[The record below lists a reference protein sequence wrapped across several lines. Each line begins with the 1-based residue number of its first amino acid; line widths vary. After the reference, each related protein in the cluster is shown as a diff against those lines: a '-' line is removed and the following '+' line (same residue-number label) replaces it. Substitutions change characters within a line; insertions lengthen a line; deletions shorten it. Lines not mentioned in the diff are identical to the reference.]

1 MKLPGLVSRA
11 ISLREAAAVIFVLV
25 ALLPLLLFVA
35 VISASGLISK
45 TEAQFAAFMALIIAC
60 LGFVVFRRLVDQIA
74 RLAVKVQLPPGE
86 VPAASDVAGEPQR
99 VPALGHVS
107 EIGQLAGAFQ
117 QMLDDL
123 RSSTQRLEDL
133 VFKLGTLNELVELSA
148 RSPKIE
154 DLLPSF
160 LHTTMR
166 VVHAGAGSIMLLD
179 HETGRLRSAASRG
192 FSDELIEPAEVGLG
206 EGIAGT
212 VAALGDAIVI
222 ENMEKDARFTPGKD
236 GRPASG
242 SFICM
247 PLRAGDRVVGVM
259 SLVRKEGAG
268 TTPPT
273 PRPFSASD
281 LQFLATL
288 LTYIAYAVDNARL
301 LDDAQESARQRQSVV
316 DDLRATQAQLVRGE
330 TLSAIGKLASGMAH
344 HLNNLFAVILG
355 RLEILLVKA
364 PADPDARRYIE
375 IIQRA
380 AQDGA
385 EVVRR
390 VQRFSRVQPVSR
402 AAPVDLNQLAQEV
415 LELTRPRWHNEA
427 QLRQIRIDTELDLG
441 GIRAVAGEI
450 APLRE
455 VLMSLVLNAIDA
467 MPGGGQLTLRTWS
480 DAKEVHCAVSDNGS
494 GMSDEVRQRAFEPFF
509 TTKGP
514 KTTGLGLSVTYGIV
528 QRHNGRIDIDT
539 GLGRGTTVHLTFPA
553 MPPTVR
559 GQPSL
564 PVPLVE
570 PAALRVL
577 VVDDEPDVRTAV
589 ADMLG
594 SAGHTTF
601 EAAGGREALAWLDG
615 GQSVDLVLTDL
626 GMPGMTGTDLARS
639 VKGQWPGLRIGLMT
653 GWDETEAPGG
663 EASPAVDFVIAK
675 PFQLPALISAY
686 AGAAAAATS
695 R

>member
-1 MKLPGLVSRA
+1 M
-11 ISLREAAAVIFVLV
+11 SLREAAAVIFVLV

-35 VISASGLISK
+35 VISASGLISR

-60 LGFVVFRRLVDQIA
+60 LGFVVFRRMVDQIS
-74 RLAVKVQLPPGE
+74 RLAVKVQTPSGATSA
-86 VPAASDVAGEPQR
+86 VSVGEPQR
-99 VPALGHVS
+99 VPGLGHVS

-123 RSSTQRLEDL
+123 RASTQRLEDL

-160 LHTTMR
+160 LQTTMR
-166 VVHAGAGSIMLLD
+166 AVHAGAGSIMLLD
-179 HETGRLRSAASRG
+179 TEKGLLRSAASRG
-192 FSDELIEPAEVGLG
+192 LPDEFPESTEVALG
-206 EGIAGT
+206 EGLAGT
-212 VAALGDAIVI
+212 VAILGDAIVI
-222 ENMEKDARFTPGKD
+222 ESMEKEARFAAVKD
-236 GRPASG
+236 SRPASG

-259 SLVRKEGAG
+259 NLVRKEDAG
-268 TTPPT
+268 TSPPS
-273 PRPFSASD
+273 PRPFSTSD
-281 LQFLATL
+281 LQFLTTL

-355 RLEILLVKA
+355 RLETLPVKV

-402 AAPVDLNQLAQEV
+402 ATPVDLNQLAQEV

-467 MPGGGQLTLRTWS
+467 MPGGGQLSLRTWS
-480 DAKEVHCAVSDNGS
+480 DAKEVHCAVSDTGS
-494 GMSDEVRQRAFEPFF
+494 GMSHEVRQRAFEPFF

-559 GQPSL
+559 VQPSL
-564 PVPLVE
+564 PAPLVE
-570 PAALRVL
+570 TTALRVL

-589 ADMLG
+589 ADLLG

-663 EASPAVDFVIAK
+663 KASPAVDFVIAK